1 MKEQSK
7 SQLLKDRK
15 NYWWTQK
22 IGQKTMFD
30 TMGEKQFSQEVMFG
44 VRVIMREPFSKSTVM
59 NQKDFRSIEEHLD
72 GSIQEIKPF
81 KAVGEN

>member
-1 MKEQSK
+1 
-7 SQLLKDRK
+7 
-15 NYWWTQK
+15 
-22 IGQKTMFD
+22 
-30 TMGEKQFSQEVMFG
+30 MGKKQFSQEVMFG

>member
-72 GSIQEIKPF
+72 ESIQEIKPF